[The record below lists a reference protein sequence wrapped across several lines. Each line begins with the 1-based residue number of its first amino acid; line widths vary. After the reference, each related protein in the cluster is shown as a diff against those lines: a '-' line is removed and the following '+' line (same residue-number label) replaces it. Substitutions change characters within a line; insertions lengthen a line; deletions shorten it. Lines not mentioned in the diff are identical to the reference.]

1 MKTAPTCGTTR
12 PVRSGISL
20 VELLVVISLI
30 AVLLGLLMA
39 GVQMVR
45 QRAREVQVRNDIQ
58 QLTVAVQ
65 QFKTKHHVSYMP
77 SMIVLRE
84 DGAYG
89 THANATVAALERRSA
104 GDLRRIW
111 PRLQTQ
117 VDWNQDGV
125 ITTGD
130 AGSFILEGDQCLV
143 FFLGGAQINR
153 ACVGFST
160 SPANPMGTG
169 TREAPLF
176 DFPTN
181 RLQLLAH
188 ASTGNSPFLSFIDTY
203 GTQPY
208 LYMASR
214 QGNDFNATSDCP
226 SAGVM
231 PYRENLP
238 SVLKYHN
245 RDSFQIISAGSDRLF
260 GPGGAW
266 DARTGDPYVNAQPSP
281 PNAAFNGKDDFSN
294 FHGARL
300 GTGQ

>member
-1 MKTAPTCGTTR
+1 MPR
-12 PVRSGISL
+12 RVRAGISL

-111 PRLQTQ
+111 PRLQPQ
-117 VDWNQDGV
+117 VDWNQNGV
-125 ITTGD
+125 IDPGD

-143 FFLGGAQINR
+143 FFLGGAQVNG

-160 SPANPMGTG
+160 SPLNPMGTG
-169 TREAPLF
+169 TREAPSF

-181 RLQLLAH
+181 RLQPLAH

-214 QGNDFNATSDCP
+214 QGNDYIDPLRPNGDCP
-226 SAGVM
+226 SAGVL

-245 RDSFQIISAGSDRLF
+245 RDSFQIVCAGSDRLF

-266 DARTGDPYVNAQPSP
+266 DAGTGAPYVNAQPSP
-281 PNAAFNGKDDFSN
+281 PNAAFNGRDDFSN
-294 FHGARL
+294 FHGSRL
-300 GTGQ
+300 GSGQ